1 MLFIS
6 KLNTQESLSDKNKN
20 KKLPEYSWYLEKSI
34 NLFSIFCYKNS
45 FNEW

>member
-6 KLNTQESLSDKNKN
+6 KLNTQDDLSDKNK
-20 KKLPEYSWYLEKSI
+20 KLLEYSWYLEKAI